1 MICSFYDPSKFTTQM
16 FDNICILYLFHR
28 KEKKSI
34 YKIVSHV
41 YEDSELHFTQL
52 VHLLHIL
59 IFYIL
64 IMKYIN
70 SEGCENTSI

>member
-1 MICSFYDPSKFTTQM
+1 MTQVSLQHKCLTIYVFYIFFT
-16 FDNICILYLFHR
+16 
-28 KEKKSI
+28 EKKRNQFT
-34 YKIVSHV
+34 KIVSHV

-64 IMKYIN
+64 IMEYN
-70 SEGCENTSI
+70 NEGL